1 MATEANSNAWVRTY
15 NKADGTEYQIAYRTN
30 TIWSQQADGSPTPG
44 SFQTNLQNDLIA
56 IDKGITGGGT
66 GATWTTSA
74 TRGVGAKSA
83 WTRKHKDDAA
93 TDQGFVIP
101 DDGWLDLQDRKSNFS
116 SQVNNNAA
124 NSIAKTFKT
133 SPFGRDN
140 GLGTQAGAM
149 REILTSQGSG
159 NQGNPIDAG
168 VTGNRVR
175 ISSLQESTS
184 QTSKTRESYGTDGKN
199 KLPLYYPA
207 ALRSNRGQDRLSI
220 SVLEY
225 KPREIQKNQYKLNER
240 ASFTERIVGQ
250 CILPVPGGVGDQNS
264 VSWGPNNMNP
274 MELAT
279 ANLAFDTI
287 KDGDLDAARK
297 KLESTISSAAGKDSP
312 EVKEGLAAV
321 FTQSATNQ
329 NILTRKTGK
338 IVNPNMELLFN
349 APVPR
354 PFAFTYRM
362 SPRSRE
368 ESVMVKKII
377 RMFKQSMSVQRSQS
391 RLFLKSPN
399 TYKLQWL
406 TTTGKR
412 EHEFLPRIKEC
423 ALQAFNVNYT
433 PDGNYAT
440 YEDSSMISY
449 EVQFS
454 FQELEPVYN
463 DDYSAIDKNR
473 DTSIGY

>member
-1 MATEANSNAWVRTY
+1 ML
-15 NKADGTEYQIAYRTN
+15 
-30 TIWSQQADGSPTPG
+30 
-44 SFQTNLQNDLIA
+44 FHLIY
-56 IDKGITGGGT
+56 I
-66 GATWTTSA
+66 
-74 TRGVGAKSA
+74 
-83 WTRKHKDDAA
+83 
-93 TDQGFVIP
+93 
-101 DDGWLDLQDRKSNFS
+101 
-116 SQVNNNAA
+116 
-124 NSIAKTFKT
+124 
-133 SPFGRDN
+133 
-140 GLGTQAGAM
+140 
-149 REILTSQGSG
+149 
-159 NQGNPIDAG
+159 
-168 VTGNRVR
+168 
-175 ISSLQESTS
+175 
-184 QTSKTRESYGTDGKN
+184 
-199 KLPLYYPA
+199 
-207 ALRSNRGQDRLSI
+207 
-220 SVLEY
+220 
-225 KPREIQKNQYKLNER
+225 
-240 ASFTERIVGQ
+240 
-250 CILPVPGGVGDQNS
+250 
-264 VSWGPNNMNP
+264 
-274 MELAT
+274 
-279 ANLAFDTI
+279 DTI

-297 KLESTISSAAGKDSP
+297 KLENTISSAAGKDSP